1 MLSFQRYIFSDAGRT
16 LFAIIATL
24 SVLSLLAQGLTY
36 IEIIRENRQSVSV
49 YLKIILLG
57 APKVLALLTPLA
69 LFVASVWSLN
79 RIHKDSEI
87 IVVQA
92 TGMTHWQ
99 VASPLLRLAACVMV
113 IHLGLNLWG
122 QPAAQREL
130 RETLI
135 KARTDLATTLIK
147 PGQFTTRDN
156 LTFFARE
163 RAGNQLLGIIISDAS
178 QENNVVDYL
187 AHSGRFTN
195 IDGKLAFLMSNAQIH
210 QKNDSNDLSVLE
222 LDLYKYDLSPLLREE
237 GDTILKASD
246 RSLAK
251 LIRLDPTS
259 HHDSIAADEF
269 LAEAHN
275 RLSTPLLNLAMVLL
289 AIWAILGADYN
300 KLGYGRRIIKA
311 SVFALLL
318 LILHIVAHSEAENT
332 PRLNALQWMLPLGTI
347 LGLGLSHFIQ
357 VNFLSIM
364 GWPLKFL
371 KTSRNRGLT

>member
-1 MLSFQRYIFSDAGRT
+1 MLSFQRYIFSNTGRA
-16 LFAIIATL
+16 LFAIVATL
-24 SVLSLLAQGLTY
+24 SILSLLAQGLTY
-36 IEIIRENRQSVSV
+36 IEIIRENRQSFTV

-69 LFVASVWSLN
+69 LFVASIWSLN

-99 VASPLLRLAACVMV
+99 VASPLLRLAACLMV

-135 KARTDLATTLIK
+135 EARTDLATTLIK
-147 PGQFTTRDN
+147 PGQFTTRDD
-156 LTFFARE
+156 LTFYARE
-163 RAGNQLLGIIISDAS
+163 SVGGELIGIVISDAS
-178 QENNVVDYL
+178 QKNDVVDYL
-187 AHSGRFTN
+187 ARSGRFTRT
-195 IDGKLAFLMSNAQIH
+195 DGKLAFLMSDVQIH
-210 QKNDSNDLSVLE
+210 QKNNTNELSVLE
-222 LDLYKYDLSPLLREE
+222 LDLYRYDLSPLLRED

-246 RSLAK
+246 RSLSK
-251 LIRLDPTS
+251 LIWLDPTS
-259 HHDSIAADEF
+259 HHDATAADEF

-275 RLSTPLLNLAMVLL
+275 RLSSPLLNLAMVLL

-318 LILHIVAHSEAENT
+318 LILHIVAHSEAEST
-332 PRLNALQWMLPLGTI
+332 PGLNILQWLFPLGVI
-347 LGLGLSHFIQ
+347 FGLSLSHFQ
-357 VNFLSIM
+357 RVNFRALIL
-364 GWPLKFL
+364 WPLKRF
-371 KTSRNRGLT
+371 KPSTGRGLA